1 LDAIRLV
8 LGVFSAKPYPLIK
21 HHTQNKNGRNNMPG
35 IRGLFIPGPTN
46 VPQAV
51 RLAMDIAMEDQRAP
65 DLPSFTLPLF
75 EDVKKVFKTRSGQV
89 FLFPA
94 SGTGGWEAA
103 MINTLSPGDKVLIAR
118 FGQFSLLWADM
129 CQRMG
134 LEADVVDV
142 PWGEGVPGRDLRGE
156 AQGRSGHAYKAVLV
170 THNETATGVTSDV
183 AAVRRAMDA
192 AGHPALLFVDAV
204 SSLASIDFRMDE
216 WGVDICVSGS
226 QKGFMM
232 PAGLAILCVSREG
245 ARSTQAGRH
254 APLLLRFR
262 RHDAHQQGRLLPL
275 YAAAPHAPRPSRRNR
290 PAAGRRSRECLR
302 APLQARRRRAPRRRS
317 AWGLTLCAKEP
328 KWHSDTVS
336 AILLPEGF
344 DSAALVRHA
353 YTKYH
358 LSLGM
363 GLNKV
368 AGKVFRIGHLGDLNE
383 IMCLQAIA
391 GSEMAMRDLGVPVEA
406 GSGVGAAIEYYRGAA
421 AADALKNAA

>member
-1 LDAIRLV
+1 
-8 LGVFSAKPYPLIK
+8 
-21 HHTQNKNGRNNMPG
+21 MPG

-51 RLAMDIAMEDQRAP
+51 RLAMDISMEDQRAP
-65 DLPSFTLPLF
+65 DLPAFTLPLF
-75 EDVKKVFKTRSGQV
+75 EDVKKVFKSRTGQV

-118 FGQFSLLWADM
+118 FGQFTLLWADM

-134 LEADVVDV
+134 LEADIVDV
-142 PWGEGVPGRDLRGE
+142 PWGEGVPVEIFAEKLKAD
-156 AQGRSGHAYKAVLV
+156 STHSYKAVLV

-183 AAVRRAMDA
+183 AAVRKAMDA

-216 WGVDICVSGS
+216 WGVDVCVSGS

-232 PAGLAILCVSREG
+232 PAGLAILCVSEKALA
-245 ARSTQAGRH
+245 ARKQAGSRRCYFDFEDMMRTNKDGFFPYTPPLH
-254 APLLLRFR
+254 MLRALRAATDLLLEEGLDNVFARHFR
-262 RHDAHQQGRLLPL
+262 LAEGVR
-275 YAAAPHAPRPSRRNR
+275 
-290 PAAGRRSRECLR
+290 
-302 APLQARRRRAPRRRS
+302 QAVS
-317 AWGLTLCAKEP
+317 AWGLKLCAKDP

-336 AILLPEGF
+336 AILIPEGF

-353 YTKYH
+353 YTRYN

-368 AGKVFRIGHLGDLNE
+368 AGRVFRIGHLGDLNE
-383 IMCLQAIA
+383 IMCLQAVA
-391 GSEMAMRDLGVPVEA
+391 GSEMAMRDLGIPVEA
-406 GSGVGAAIEYYRGAA
+406 GSGVAAAIEYYRGAA
-421 AADALKNAA
+421 AAGALKHAA